1 MQDVFYM
8 DEIRNIGEHFQSFE
22 YSPYLSREE
31 HADYSHGYVV
41 DWIIPEN
48 INNYQE
54 FYICGS
60 PAMVKSAREKL
71 EALGVGNDRIFFE
84 QF

>member
-1 MQDVFYM
+1 MNQ
-8 DEIRNIGEHFQSFE
+8 FE
-22 YSPYLSREE
+22 
-31 HADYSHGYVV
+31 
-41 DWIIPEN
+41 
-48 INNYQE
+48 E

-71 EALGVGNDRIFFE
+71 EALGITKEQILWE